1 MSSTRE
7 PSGQPQGGIG
17 VLVSLASGSLAS
29 VHRFHHHTRQVR
41 DPTEERFDGDQV
53 IFTAGGSWRIG
64 SRLGWVDAE
73 PRVVVLG
80 HDGEPYRCDHGGTV
94 PTDRNLSV
102 QLKRGALRAILDQH
116 PDPLSAMLAERP
128 LPELASLPL
137 TPQVQLTARRLA
149 AETQA
154 SLPGR
159 QLRIDS
165 LVVDLLVGL
174 HRAAGRPAST
184 PSLVVAP
191 RHRAAVEAVQRHI
204 HAHLA
209 EELDLATLAAL
220 AHISPF
226 HFSRLFRAV
235 TGLPPHRY
243 LRRARLEGAEQLL
256 SDGDAT
262 ITAIANQVGFSSVS
276 HFIVAFRRHTGLAP
290 GQYRAALQST

>member
-1 MSSTRE
+1 MSSTRGPNGRPE
-7 PSGQPQGGIG
+7 GGIG

-29 VHRFHHHTRQVR
+29 VHRFHHHARPVR

-53 IFTAGGSWRIG
+53 IFTAGGNWRIG
-64 SRLGWVDAE
+64 GRLGWVDAE

-102 QLKRGALRAILDQH
+102 QLKPGALGAVLDRH

-128 LPELASLPL
+128 LPDLASLPL

-149 AETQA
+149 AETRA

-159 QLRIDS
+159 QLRLDC

-174 HRAAGRPAST
+174 HRAAGGPAAAPT
-184 PSLVVAP
+184 VVVAP

-204 HAHLA
+204 DAHLGDD
-209 EELDLATLAAL
+209 LDLATLAAL
-220 AHISPF
+220 AHTSPF

-243 LRRARLEGAEQLL
+243 LRRARLERAGQLL
-256 SDGDAT
+256 TDGDAT

-276 HFIVAFRRHTGLAP
+276 HFIAAFRRHTGLTP
-290 GQYRAALQST
+290 GQYRAAL

>member
-1 MSSTRE
+1 MSSARE
-7 PSGQPQGGIG
+7 PTGQPDGGIG

-29 VHRFHHHTRQVR
+29 VHRFHHHARPVP

-64 SRLGWVDAE
+64 GRLGWVDAE

-80 HDGEPYRCDHGGTV
+80 HHGEPYRCDHGGAA

-102 QLKRGALRAILDQH
+102 QLKPGALRAILDQH
-116 PDPLSAMLAERP
+116 PDPLSQVLAERP
-128 LPELASLPL
+128 LPDVASLPL
-137 TPQVQLTARRLA
+137 TPPLQLTARRLA
-149 AETQA
+149 AETHA

-174 HRAAGRPAST
+174 HRAASRTAST
-184 PSLVVAP
+184 PTVVVAP
-191 RHRAAVEAVQRHI
+191 RHRAAVQAVQRHI
-204 HAHLA
+204 DAHLGDD
-209 EELDLATLAAL
+209 LDLATLAAL
-220 AHISPF
+220 AHTSPF

-243 LRRARLEGAEQLL
+243 LRRARLERAEQLL
-256 SDGDAT
+256 TDGDAT

-276 HFIVAFRRHTGLAP
+276 HFIAAFRRHTGLTP
-290 GQYRAALQST
+290 GQYRVALQTT